1 MSHEESIST
10 LERIKQ
16 TAVSAARAAPDR
28 AALDEVKIAFLGRK
42 SGLASIS
49 SGLKALDE
57 AGRRVLGRAVTET
70 RSAVE
75 AAIAQRAAELEASE
89 RFKRLQSEHID
100 VTLPGRR
107 PPMGHLHPVTQV
119 LEEMLDVFVGLGF
132 KVVEGP
138 EVETDW
144 YNFQALNIPPDHP
157 ARSLWDSFYL
167 EPNEHGQALFRTHTS
182 PVQARVMEKTQPPI
196 YVVVPG
202 RCARRDVP
210 DPKRA
215 SVFYQVEGLVVDEGI
230 SFADMKG
237 TLEAFARAM
246 FGPRQQIRLTPD
258 YFPFTEPS
266 AEVAVL
272 CFVCEGGGCRTC
284 RGEGW
289 LELLGAGMVHPNV
302 FEAVGYD
309 RETTGFAFG
318 MGVDRIAMARY
329 QVPDIRWFFENDLR
343 FLGAF

>member
-10 LERIKQ
+10 LERIREA
-16 TAVSAARAAPDR
+16 AVSAARSAPVR
-28 AALDEVKIAFLGRK
+28 TALDEVKIAFLGRK
-42 SGLASIS
+42 SDLASIS
-49 SGLKALDE
+49 GGLKDLDE
-57 AGRRVLGRAVTET
+57 ASRRTLGRAVAET
-70 RSAVE
+70 RSAIE

-89 RFKRLQSEHID
+89 RSKRLQSERID

-107 PPMGHLHPVTQV
+107 PPLGHLHPVTQV
-119 LEEMLDVFVGLGF
+119 LDEMLDVFVGLGF

-182 PVQARVMEKTQPPI
+182 PVQARTMEKTQPPV

-210 DPKRA
+210 DPKHL
-215 SVFYQVEGLVVDEGI
+215 SVFYQVEGLVVDDGI
-230 SFADMKG
+230 TFADMKG

-246 FGPRQQIRLTPD
+246 FGPRQRIRLTPD

-272 CFVCEGGGCRTC
+272 CFVCEGSGCRTC
-284 RGEGW
+284 RGE
-289 LELLGAGMVHPNV
+289 
-302 FEAVGYD
+302 
-309 RETTGFAFG
+309 
-318 MGVDRIAMARY
+318 
-329 QVPDIRWFFENDLR
+329 
-343 FLGAF
+343 